1 MPKKRIR
8 KLGEVNGCQL
18 EMQRIYRACR
28 NGEMDL
34 ADGRGYIWMLK
45 QMSGLIIDGDIENRL
60 TELESRLL

>member
-1 MPKKRIR
+1 MPKKRIC
-8 KLGEVNGCQL
+8 KLGDVNGCQR

-28 NGEMDL
+28 NDEMDL

-60 TELESRLL
+60 KEIESRLL